1 MSLFQNLEHGILAP
15 GLCLFG
21 DKAYMNASYMATP
34 YPAVSGGTKDA
45 YNFYHSQLR
54 IRIECTFGILTH
66 QWSILRRAIPMNVS
80 IKKTVALVF
89 ALAKLHN
96 YCIDQS
102 DNSDLT
108 YFANDEWLHELNGA
122 VPLVPTRDSQST
134 GNNNV
139 IPEQLM
145 DGGHHFDDIGGIRG
159 RYNYIS
165 TVNGTPLPRER
176 LHSHVE
182 SIGLT
187 RPTQIPNSR

>member
-1 MSLFQNLEHGILAP
+1 M
-15 GLCLFG
+15 
-21 DKAYMNASYMATP
+21 K
-34 YPAVSGGTKDA
+34 
-45 YNFYHSQLR
+45 
-54 IRIECTFGILTH
+54 
-66 QWSILRRAIPMNVS
+66 VS

-108 YFANDEWLHELNGA
+108 YFANDKWLHELNGA
-122 VPLVPTRDSQST
+122 GPLVPTRDSQST

-145 DGGHHFDDIGGIRG
+145 DGGHHFDDIGGIRRRYNRQR

-165 TVNGTPLPRER
+165 RVNGSPLPRER
-176 LHSHVE
+176 LHSHIE

-187 RPTQIPNSR
+187 RPTPIPTSR